1 MGMNCGIVG
10 LPNVGKSTIFSALTS
25 APAEAA
31 NYPFCTIDPNV
42 GLVSVPDKRLDKICE
57 LIPPKKTIPAVVE
70 FVDIAGLVAGASR
83 GEGLGNQFL
92 SHIRQVGVI
101 CHVVRCFE
109 DSNIIHVNNVV
120 SPAADIETI
129 NTELALADLDTV
141 EKRQEKLPKM
151 LRSPDKDMVKE
162 AVIAEPLLERLTETL
177 GRGEPARSLEYSDD
191 EVLLVRDLHLLTMK
205 KQILVCNVDEAG
217 LALEND
223 SVKAVREVASHEGAE
238 VVVICGK
245 FEADIADLET
255 QEEKDEFL
263 AEAGLEESGLSR
275 LIHAGYSSLGLQ
287 TYFTAGA
294 DENRAWTVRK
304 GALAPEAAGV
314 IHTDFQRGFIKAE
327 VYHCADLFELESEDA
342 IRKAGKLRMEGK
354 AYSVQDGDVM
364 HFKFNV

>member
-42 GLVSVPDKRLDKICE
+42 GLVAVPDRRLDRICE
-57 LIPPKKTIPAVVE
+57 IIPTKKRIPAVVE
-70 FVDIAGLVAGASR
+70 FVDIAGLVAGASK

-101 CHVVRCFE
+101 CHVVRCFDDE
-109 DSNIIHVNNVV
+109 NIIHVHNAV
-120 SPAADIETI
+120 SPAGDIETI
-129 NTELALADLDTV
+129 NTELALADLETV
-141 EKRQEKLPKM
+141 EKRLEKLPKM

-162 AVIAEPLLERLTETL
+162 AKILEPVLGRLKTALSEGKAARFLEFSEEEAPLL
-177 GRGEPARSLEYSDD
+177 
-191 EVLLVRDLHLLTMK
+191 RDLHLLTMK
-205 KQILVCNVDEAG
+205 KQIFVCNVDESG
-217 LALEND
+217 LEEDN
-223 SVKAVREVASHEGAE
+223 SYVREVRETAAAE
-238 VVVICGK
+238 NARVVVICGK
-245 FEADIADLET
+245 LEAEIASLET

-275 LIHAGYSSLGLQ
+275 LIREGYAALGLS

-294 DENRAWTVRK
+294 DENRAWTIRT

-314 IHTDFQRGFIKAE
+314 IHTDFQKGFIKAE
-327 VYHCADLFELESEDA
+327 VYHCDDLFEYKSEDA

-354 AYSVQDGDVM
+354 TYTVRDGDIM